1 MNCNSDFI
9 GYLTH
14 QLLKID
20 DLKNGAIFEDAKKI
34 DSIFKISNHTW
45 SEVIEVFEKNE
56 KNATAQM
63 VNIQD
68 IQITQRNIQSE
79 KVKRFIIQDKEFE
92 PINVVEFEDGLAIYD
107 GHHRLTALWALGKT
121 EINVNLVKIKK

>member
-1 MNCNSDFI
+1 MKNYNEFIVDF
-9 GYLTH
+9 TRK
-14 QLLKID
+14 LLKID

-56 KNATAQM
+56 KNATIQM
-63 VNIQD
+63 VNIDD

-92 PINVVEFEDGLAIYD
+92 PINAVEFADGLAIYN
-107 GHHRLTALWALGKT
+107 GHHRLTALWAIGKT
-121 EINVNLVKIKK
+121 EIKVNLVKI

>member
-1 MNCNSDFI
+1 MNPHYEFI

-20 DLKNGAIFEDAKKI
+20 DLKNGTIFEDAKKI
-34 DSIFKISNHTW
+34 DSIFKVSKHTW

-56 KNATAQM
+56 KNATTQM

-79 KVKRFIIQDKEFE
+79 KVKRFISQDKEFE
-92 PINVVEFEDGLAIYD
+92 PINAVEFEDGLAIYN
-107 GHHRLTALWALGKT
+107 GHNRLTALWALGKT

>member
-1 MNCNSDFI
+1 MKNYNEFIVDF
-9 GYLTH
+9 TRK
-14 QLLKID
+14 LLKID

-34 DSIFKISNHTW
+34 DGIFKISNHTW

-56 KNATAQM
+56 KNATIQM
-63 VNIQD
+63 VNIDD

-92 PINVVEFEDGLAIYD
+92 PINAVEFADGLAIYN
-107 GHHRLTALWALGKT
+107 GHHRLTALWAIGKT
-121 EINVNLVKIKK
+121 EIKVNLVKI

>member
-1 MNCNSDFI
+1 MKNYNEFISD
-9 GYLTH
+9 LTRK
-14 QLLKID
+14 LLKID
-20 DLKNGAIFEDAKKI
+20 DLKNGTIFEDAKRI
-34 DSIFKISNHTW
+34 DSIFKLSNHTW
-45 SEVIEVFEKNE
+45 SEVIEAFEKNE
-56 KNATAQM
+56 KDATIQM

-79 KVKRFIIQDKEFE
+79 KVKRFIIQDKELE
-92 PINVVEFEDGLAIYD
+92 LINAVEFEDGLAIYD